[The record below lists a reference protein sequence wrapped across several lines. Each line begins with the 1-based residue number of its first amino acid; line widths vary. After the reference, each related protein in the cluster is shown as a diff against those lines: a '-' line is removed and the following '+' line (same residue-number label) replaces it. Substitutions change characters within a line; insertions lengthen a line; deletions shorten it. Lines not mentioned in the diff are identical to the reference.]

1 MKSCVILGGWL
12 DRGPILKMSYTG
24 PNEKFFGPILT
35 IFTYWVKYYH
45 YFNFSIVIPLG
56 YSVSFDD
63 GKPHTTPPI
72 ADLWIGHSR
81 GCDRL
86 QYAPKHTRTLAING
100 IHPVCS
106 TPRGDCLGEIN
117 NPDDITVS
125 SSWTPDQGVND
136 AHFIMTPSMVREL
149 VSRVGDG

>member
-1 MKSCVILGGWL
+1 MRLYEMLGRQAIIIKGN
-12 DRGPILKMSYTG
+12 P
-24 PNEKFFGPILT
+24 KFTSSEICISFYKELEQILT
-35 IFTYWVKYYH
+35 H
-45 YFNFSIVIPLG
+45 LG

-125 SSWTPDQGVND
+125 SSWTPDQTKVL
-136 AHFIMTPSMVREL
+136 MMLTSL
-149 VSRVGDG
+149 